1 MCVDKF
7 ECLVSK
13 AEIAYKGGQVAQAI
27 RWAKKAIDWI
37 ASSQAPRNDAE
48 PKVVALQIFI
58 ARAYSKLGA
67 LKKSN
72 EIYREL
78 LRDGVYI
85 APVVFGLFY
94 NNFEGEAEKLGLNLT
109 LVKSCLLLP

>member
-1 MCVDKF
+1 MAVDEF
-7 ECLVSK
+7 ERLISK
-13 AEIAYKGGQVAQAI
+13 AEISYKSGRTAQAI
-27 RWAKKAIDWI
+27 RWAKRALDGCD
-37 ASSQAPRNDAE
+37 DA

-58 ARAYSKLGA
+58 ARAYSKLGNF
-67 LKKSN
+67 KRSN
-72 EIYREL
+72 DIYRGL

-94 NNFEGEAEKLGLNLT
+94 NNFEGATEKLGLNLT